1 MPKYYEK
8 ENTGK
13 GFITH
18 TDNELSHVAGYP
30 GNIWV
35 TENTAWA
42 VRVGAVEKTK
52 IEAQTIV
59 NTAIS
64 GSLVDSNGLPTTGSD
79 GTQLVINLPQVFPP
93 KYIFIY
99 TKSIHGEISYE

>member
-18 TDNELSHVAGYP
+18 ADNELSHVAGYP

-42 VRVGAVEKTK
+42 ARHGLSEITRL
-52 IEAQTIV
+52 EAQTLV
-59 NTAIS
+59 NIAIS
-64 GSLVDSNGLPTTGSD
+64 GSLVDSSGLPTTGSD
-79 GTQLVINLPQVFPP
+79 GTQVILNLP
-93 KYIFIY
+93 
-99 TKSIHGEISYE
+99 

>member
-1 MPKYYEK
+1 MPKYYQT
-8 ENTGK
+8 ENYGK

-18 TDNELSHVAGYP
+18 EDNELAYIGGYP

-42 VRVGAVEKTK
+42 VRVEATEKTK
-52 IEAQTIV
+52 LQAQTIV

-64 GSLVDSNGLPTTGSD
+64 GSVDED
-79 GTQLVINLPQVFPP
+79 GNQVVVNLP
-93 KYIFIY
+93 
-99 TKSIHGEISYE
+99 

>member
-1 MPKYYEK
+1 MPKYYQA

-18 TDNELSHVAGYP
+18 GDQELAHISGYP
-30 GNIWV
+30 GDVWV

-52 IEAQTIV
+52 IEAQTLV
-59 NTAIS
+59 NSAIS
-64 GSLVDSNGLPTTGSD
+64 GSLVDSNGFPTTGSD
-79 GTQLVINLPQVFPP
+79 GTQLVINLP
-93 KYIFIY
+93 
-99 TKSIHGEISYE
+99 

>member
-1 MPKYYEK
+1 MPKYYEV

-18 TDNELSHVAGYP
+18 EDNELAYVGGYP
-30 GNIWV
+30 GNVWV

-52 IEAQTIV
+52 IEAQTLV
-59 NTAIS
+59 NSAIS
-64 GSLVDSNGLPTTGSD
+64 GSLVDSNGFPTTGSD
-79 GTQLVINLPQVFPP
+79 GTQLVINLP
-93 KYIFIY
+93 
-99 TKSIHGEISYE
+99 

>member
-1 MPKYYEK
+1 MPKYYQT

-18 TDNELSHVAGYP
+18 DDNELAHVSGYP
-30 GNIWV
+30 GNVWL

-42 VRVGAVEKTK
+42 ARLGLSEITRL
-52 IEAQTIV
+52 EAQTLV

-64 GSLVDSNGLPTTGSD
+64 GSVDENGDQTTLDLPI
-79 GTQLVINLPQVFPP
+79 V
-93 KYIFIY
+93 
-99 TKSIHGEISYE
+99 

>member
-1 MPKYYEK
+1 MPKYYQA

-18 TDNELSHVAGYP
+18 EDNELSHISGYP
-30 GNIWV
+30 GNVWV

-42 VRVGAVEKTK
+42 ARHSLVEMTK
-52 IEAQTIV
+52 ITAQTIV

-64 GSLVDSNGLPTTGSD
+64 GSLVDSDGLPTTGSD
-79 GTQLVINLPQVFPP
+79 GTQVVVNLP
-93 KYIFIY
+93 
-99 TKSIHGEISYE
+99 

>member
-1 MPKYYEK
+1 MPKYYQT
-8 ENTGK
+8 ENYGK

-18 TDNELSHVAGYP
+18 ADNELGQVSGYP

-52 IEAQTIV
+52 MEAQTIV

-64 GSLVDSNGLPTTGSD
+64 GSLVDSNGLYTTGSD
-79 GTQLVINLPQVFPP
+79 GTQLVINLP
-93 KYIFIY
+93 
-99 TKSIHGEISYE
+99 

>member
-18 TDNELSHVAGYP
+18 EDNELAHVGGYP

-42 VRVGAVEKTK
+42 VRVGATEKTK
-52 IEAQTIV
+52 LQAQTIV

-64 GSLVDSNGLPTTGSD
+64 GSLVDSDGLPTTGSD
-79 GTQLVINLPQVFPP
+79 GTQLVINLP
-93 KYIFIY
+93 
-99 TKSIHGEISYE
+99 

>member
-1 MPKYYEK
+1 MPKYYNA

-18 TDNELSHVAGYP
+18 EDNALSHVSGYP

-42 VRVGAVEKTK
+42 ARHSLAEMTK
-52 IEAQTIV
+52 VTAQTIV

-64 GSLVDSNGLPTTGSD
+64 GSVDENGD
-79 GTQLVINLPQVFPP
+79 QIIINLP
-93 KYIFIY
+93 
-99 TKSIHGEISYE
+99 

>member
-18 TDNELSHVAGYP
+18 ADNELSHISGYP
-30 GNIWV
+30 GNVWL

-42 VRVGAVEKTK
+42 ARHGLSEITRL
-52 IEAQTIV
+52 EAQTLV
-59 NTAIS
+59 NIAIS

-79 GTQLVINLPQVFPP
+79 GTQVTLDLPVV
-93 KYIFIY
+93 
-99 TKSIHGEISYE
+99 

>member
-18 TDNELSHVAGYP
+18 ADNELSHVAGYP
-30 GNIWV
+30 GNVWV

-42 VRVGAVEKTK
+42 ARHNLVEMTK
-52 IEAQTIV
+52 MNAQTLV

-64 GSLVDSNGLPTTGSD
+64 GSNDED
-79 GTQLVINLPQVFPP
+79 GNQIVINLP
-93 KYIFIY
+93 
-99 TKSIHGEISYE
+99 

>member
-1 MPKYYEK
+1 MPKYYNA

-18 TDNELSHVAGYP
+18 EDNELSHISSYP
-30 GNIWV
+30 GNVWV

-52 IEAQTIV
+52 IEAQTLV
-59 NTAIS
+59 NSAIS
-64 GSLVDSNGLPTTGSD
+64 GSLVDSNGFPTTGSD
-79 GTQLVINLPQVFPP
+79 GTQLVINLP
-93 KYIFIY
+93 
-99 TKSIHGEISYE
+99 